1 MAVHIRLARHGSR
14 KAPFFRVVVSDQ
26 RNSRDGRFIEHIGLF
41 NPRSPTAA
49 FTLDQVR
56 YEYWTQ
62 QGAVPSATVHKLV
75 KQSATK
81 SA

>member
-41 NPRSPTAA
+41 DPRADGNA
-49 FTLDQVR
+49 FTLDQTR
-56 YEYWTQ
+56 YAYWTN
-62 QGAVPSATVHKLV
+62 QGAVPSATVSKLV
-75 KQSATK
+75 KQSNSKAG
-81 SA
+81 